1 MKFIYADSLDFVDPG
16 FDFAADSYSEGRQVY
31 WDDKFAHE
39 MLMPEPYDGI
49 LVSRATVGGKRGAGK
64 YTESQRMRLSRVGAR
79 KFLRYNEQCD
89 GSKWLFG
96 DCGAFS
102 YHKEETPPYTP
113 EDTLEFY
120 SDCCFTHG
128 CSVDHV
134 IFECIDNQNDMGGGS
149 SMAED
154 RFEITLAN
162 AEKFLAGSRALGP
175 SFTPVGVIQGWSP
188 FSMAESA
195 DSLVKMGYKFIA
207 VGGMVPLK
215 IPMIHS
221 CLRSIRDRIGPRND
235 IAIHLLGFAKAD
247 RLDEFV
253 DYGITSF
260 DSSSPMIRAFKDDKH
275 NYYALGPDNSFV
287 FYSAIRIPQSTK
299 NVRLNHH
306 VKSGRYRQE
315 DLVAM
320 EDRALSAIRNYAV
333 GRADLED
340 ALDAILAYSVP
351 LIETDRTTEAQ
362 LERKLSQ
369 KRVAYSRTLM
379 DRPWEDCTCEI
390 CRQAGVEAVI
400 FRASNR
406 NKRRGMHNLAVFYRY
421 IRNLNPTI

>member
-16 FDFAADSYSEGRQVY
+16 FDFATDSYSDGRQVY

-39 MLMPEPYDGI
+39 ILQPEPYDGL
-49 LVSRATVGGKRGAGK
+49 LVSRATVGGKRSAGK
-64 YTESQRMRLSRVGAR
+64 YTESQRMRLTRVGAH
-79 KFLRYNEQCD
+79 KFLRYNEQHD
-89 GSKWLFG
+89 DSKWLFG

-120 SDCCFTHG
+120 ADCGFTHG

-134 IFECIDNQNDMGGGS
+134 IFECVDNQKDMSGAS
-149 SMAED
+149 SMAES
-154 RFEITLAN
+154 RYEITLAN
-162 AEKFLAGSRALGP
+162 AEEFLTKSRALGP

-188 FSMAESA
+188 YSMAESA
-195 DSLVKMGYKFIA
+195 QSLVNMGYKFIA

-221 CLRSIRDRIGPRND
+221 CLQSIRDRIGSRDD

-247 RLDEFV
+247 KLDEFV
-253 DYGITSF
+253 KYGVTSF

-275 NYYALGPDNSFV
+275 NYYSLKPDNSFA

-299 NVRLNHH
+299 NVRLNNH

-315 DLVAM
+315 DLISM
-320 EDRALSAIRNYAV
+320 EQQALMAIRSYAA
-333 GRADLED
+333 GKAELDT

-351 LIETDRTTEAQ
+351 LIETDHTTEVQ
-362 LERKLSQ
+362 LDRKLVQ
-369 KRVAYSRTLM
+369 KRTAYSRTLR
-379 DRPWEDCTCEI
+379 DRPWEQCDCRI
-390 CRQAGVEAVI
+390 CQDAGVETVI

-406 NKRRGMHNLAVFYRY
+406 NKRRGMHNLAVFYKY
-421 IRNLNPTI
+421 IQKLNATQ